1 MTSCSIDLP
10 QHSWCAKQ
18 SYCCFLFRGNGDGK
32 CSKRSSGS
40 LLPPLVTFLIVFF
53 SGCHRQRWPFKSIS
67 VPRSGRFCPISLAIS
82 LWCMPNHLGPGRHP
96 ATVWHEAISTCFLF
110 CCLEIKRRSTE
121 GRWSEK
127 WEKYEKKKGTRLRQ
141 RRILNQIS
149 RHLESLSAMGA
160 EASSPK
166 TRLGPPNFPAF
177 KFHYFS
183 RRVEGDGRLRA

>member
-1 MTSCSIDLP
+1 MFKKKLGQFTSSSRYFFNCFFFWLSPAKMTFQID
-10 QHSWCAKQ
+10 QCTSFW
-18 SYCCFLFRGNGDGK
+18 
-32 CSKRSSGS
+32 
-40 LLPPLVTFLIVFF
+40 T
-53 SGCHRQRWPFKSIS
+53 
-67 VPRSGRFCPISLAIS
+67 ISLAIS
-82 LWCMPNHLGPGRHP
+82 LWCMPNHLGPGRNP
-96 ATVWHEAISTCFLF
+96 ATVWHEAISTCFLY

-177 KFHYFS
+177 KFPYFS